1 MSDHGSEHLARPS
14 IWPLTVGGGFALL
27 AFGLLTSVALSI
39 LGLVLMG
46 WGLYGWIQE
55 LRRG

>member
-1 MSDHGSEHLARPS
+1 MSEHLPS
-14 IWPLTVGGGFALL
+14 PSVWPLTVGGGATLVG
-27 AFGLLTSVALSI
+27 FGVLTSIALSV
-39 LGLVLMG
+39 LGLALMV